1 MAAALVAAT
10 GLSLTGP
17 ASATTRAT
25 TAATTV
31 YVANYL
37 SGTITP
43 INAATDTAGPPIS
56 TIGQPYMLA
65 ATPDGRT
72 VYVVSVDNRP
82 APPQTYVTPI
92 NTVTGKPGS
101 PIPNVAGP
109 MAIAPDGKTLYV
121 LGGGGIVPI
130 ATATNKTG
138 TPIPLPA
145 GDRVVAI
152 AISRDGRRAYVA
164 GGTDFGQGTVTA
176 INLVTGRAG
185 RTICTGMA
193 RGYGPASLAIT
204 RDGSTVYAG
213 GGNSPGN
220 FILPIHTATT
230 TAGTP
235 IRPAG
240 SFFGVMQVSPDGK
253 TLYALAAN
261 GFLDRISVATGKPRP
276 AIRIRGSLQ
285 TMAITPEGR
294 KVFVGQSNV
303 WGHVVPVNPAT
314 GIRGPDIRGVRGI
327 SLMALAPGGR
337 TLWAVGSDLNGAG
350 TAVPID
356 TATDQPGR
364 PVRTGDGPAAI
375 VIVRHS

>member
-1 MAAALVAAT
+1 
-10 GLSLTGP
+10 
-17 ASATTRAT
+17 
-25 TAATTV
+25 
-31 YVANYL
+31 
-37 SGTITP
+37 
-43 INAATDTAGPPIS
+43 
-56 TIGQPYMLA
+56 MLA

-92 NTVTGKPGS
+92 NTVTGKPGT

-121 LGGGGIVPI
+121 PGGGGIVPI
-130 ATATNKTG
+130 DTATNKTG

-152 AISRDGRRAYVA
+152 VISRDGRRAYVA

-176 INLVTGRAG
+176 INLVTGRPG
-185 RTICTGMA
+185 RTTCTGMNSQV
-193 RGYGPASLAIT
+193 GPVSLAIT
-204 RDGSTVYAG
+204 RDGSTVYAAG
-213 GGNSPGN
+213 RDGPPDN
-220 FILPIHTATT
+220 FILPVHTATT

-235 IRPAG
+235 IRPAD

-253 TLYALAAN
+253 TLYVLAAN
-261 GFLDRISVATGKPRP
+261 GFLDRITVATGKPEPTARV
-276 AIRIRGSLQ
+276 RGDLE
-285 TMAITPEGR
+285 TMAITPDGR
-294 KVFVGQSNV
+294 KAFVGQSNA
-303 WGHVVPVNPAT
+303 WGHVVPVNPVT
-314 GIRGPDIRGVRGI
+314 GIRGPDIPGPRGI
-327 SLMALAPGGR
+327 SAMALAPGGR
-337 TLWAVGSDLNGAG
+337 TLWALGDTS

-364 PVRTGDGPAAI
+364 PVPTGDSPVAI